1 MRELT
6 TDEVNA
12 VSGGAMTDA
21 LAVSVEQ
28 AAWGSGLVRL
38 IDWVGRTQTAK
49 ELASWLRDLMGPLPG
64 GPDYVTDPSSI
75 GARNGSD
82 AMSDNHGPSFGV
94 GSSGGS
100 VLGGRV
106 PLFGTNDL

>member
-1 MRELT
+1 MPWL
-6 TDEVNA
+6 
-12 VSGGAMTDA
+12 S
-21 LAVSVEQ
+21 LFEQ

-38 IDWVGRTQTAK
+38 IDWVGRTADRRK
-49 ELASWLRDLMGPLPG
+49 ELLELASGDLMGHRLPG

>member
-6 TDEVNA
+6 SDEVNVVA
-12 VSGGAMTDA
+12 GGVMTDA
-21 LAVSVEQ
+21 LAVSIEQ
-28 AAWGSGLVRL
+28 AAFGSGVMRL
-38 IDWVGRTQTAK
+38 IDWVGRLQTTQ
-49 ELASWLRDLMGPLPG
+49 ELLKFIGELFSSTPG